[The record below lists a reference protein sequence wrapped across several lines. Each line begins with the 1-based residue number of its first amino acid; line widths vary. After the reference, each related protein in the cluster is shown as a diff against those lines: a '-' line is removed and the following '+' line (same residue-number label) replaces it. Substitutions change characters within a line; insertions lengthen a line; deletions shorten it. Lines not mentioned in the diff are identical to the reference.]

1 MLDQNFN
8 IEYNSAYDILY
19 VRFGDNKDTYGKEI
33 DDGIVLKYDC
43 DTNNLV
49 GIDIWDFKLRV
60 NNAEKIPIPIP
71 LDLNS
76 VYKDLIN

>member
-1 MLDQNFN
+1 MLNQEFN

-19 VRFGDNKDTYGKEI
+19 IRFGDNKDTYGKEI

-43 DTNNLV
+43 ISNGLV

-60 NNAEKIPIPIP
+60 NNNEKIPIPIF
-71 LDLNS
+71 LDLS
-76 VYKDLIN
+76 TVYKNLTN